1 MLVETVLSCPRWSSP
16 PRPDDGQGHRD
27 LDRRVTVAPVQ
38 RNWTYF
44 FGYLPG
50 APEQAVR

>member
-1 MLVETVLSCPRWSSP
+1 M
-16 PRPDDGQGHRD
+16 
-27 LDRRVTVAPVQ
+27 LDRPSRLVHVH

-50 APEQAVR
+50 APEQAVH